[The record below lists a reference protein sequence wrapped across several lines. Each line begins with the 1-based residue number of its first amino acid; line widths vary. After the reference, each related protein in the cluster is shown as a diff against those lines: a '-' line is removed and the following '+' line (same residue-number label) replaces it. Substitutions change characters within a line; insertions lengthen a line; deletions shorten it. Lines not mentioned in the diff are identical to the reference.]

1 MVKIR
6 NFLLLDEVWRVTYSH
21 IFPKEVFDGR
31 FQSSLIGNY
40 KIKEMKFIDEWI
52 RGQSVFT
59 IHDNK
64 DRCFQNVRPSF

>member
-1 MVKIR
+1 VD
-6 NFLLLDEVWRVTYSH
+6 LEGYS
-21 IFPKEVFDGR
+21 P
-31 FQSSLIGNY
+31 L
-40 KIKEMKFIDEWI
+40 KFIDEWI